1 MILLDRLNSGLN
13 EADRR
18 INGSPLLCVQLT
30 SGYINVYTAIGLIS
44 CEFHQL
50 VYYRPYTKDGA
61 IKSLNPIYSNDPF
74 ISRVLP
80 KSITPPHTA
89 LSLKKHLCKIE
100 GVAGSN
106 AILFEALSDDAA
118 IPDSTRLKL
127 RGHLGLGVLS
137 REPMALVVGAA
148 EVEKRSSGPDPQAK
162 ELSENP
168 DPHETHYI
176 YYRVYDED
184 GEVNSKTTFDRND
197 TSLGRVD
204 TLSVAPPYTVASL
217 KSRIAK
223 AEDIVDRAIQL
234 FEDTDGETL
243 MKDADRASFLAETFP
258 GCLEDDPLAFIY
270 GPKIPGQGSM
280 TRPIRANIDCS
291 PNPQSISTWHAHYVG
306 EVLHTDGVKVTK
318 TYIMPGGPTGSWN
331 GYMAI
336 NSAGKLAF
344 VIAANPFRKSR
355 YYSVGFTSIAVMKLR
370 LQRSTFNAND

>member
-1 MILLDRLNSGLN
+1 MILLCNTVFDRLNFGPTKQTGDS
-13 EADRR
+13 EA
-18 INGSPLLCVQLT
+18 
-30 SGYINVYTAIGLIS
+30 TAPRYL
-44 CEFHQL
+44 
-50 VYYRPYTKDGA
+50 YYRLYTKDGA
-61 IKSLNPIYSNDPF
+61 IESLNPIYSNDPF

-100 GVAGSN
+100 GEAGSN
-106 AILFEALSDDAA
+106 AVLFEALSNYAA

-127 RGHLGLGVLS
+127 RDHLGLGVSSL
-137 REPMALVVGAA
+137 EPMALVVGAA
-148 EVEKRSSGPDPQAK
+148 EVEKRSSGPDPQA
-162 ELSENP
+162 SENL

-243 MKDADRASFLAETFP
+243 MKEADQASFLAETFP
-258 GCLEDDPLAFIY
+258 GCLEDGPLAFIY
-270 GPKIPGQGSM
+270 EPKTLGQGSTM
-280 TRPIRANIDCS
+280 TRPIRGKYESS
-291 PNPQSISTWHAHYVG
+291 PNSYNISTWHAFKKG
-306 EVLHTDGVKVTK
+306 EILHTNGVKVTK
-318 TYIMPGGPTGSWN
+318 PYILDAGRARSDSGSYT

-344 VIAANPFRKSR
+344 V
-355 YYSVGFTSIAVMKLR
+355 
-370 LQRSTFNAND
+370 QRGKRDFL